1 MPRLGQPKE
10 EKNVPMKRNDGDLPV
25 PLEGLAEERITRARA
40 IKLAGAAVAGGAFS
54 IFWGADVAE
63 ARPNRRRRR
72 RRRRRLRRRR
82 RNVTTTNNTTDNST
96 VNFGDSLVGT
106 PVTETVEV
114 TNNGD
119 TPVTIRPEIAGDGFS
134 LVDSSEITLLP
145 GETADVDVVFLP
157 NANDVGQ
164 VTTGTLKL
172 VDVDDG
178 LVLEN
183 IELLGSP
190 VPEL

>member
-1 MPRLGQPKE
+1 LL
-10 EKNVPMKRNDGDLPV
+10 MKRNDGDLPA
-25 PLEGLAEERITRARA
+25 PFEPGEGLADKPITRSRA
-40 IKLAGAAVAGGAFS
+40 MKLFGAMGATGAFAL
-54 IFWGADVAE
+54 FTGGTAE
-63 ARPNRRRRR
+63 AGERDRRRRR

-178 LVLEN
+178 LVLED
-183 IELLGSP
+183 IELLGNP
-190 VPEL
+190 VLEL